1 MSATTRN
8 QVFSAVHTV
17 GGLLPADMLV
27 RISESKESKDV
38 PGSGPADYHVIG
50 PRRSVRDEAER
61 HWDYLK
67 AIWRELREKL
77 PVSAEVHL
85 PADPTGLAV
94 DQWLEPLFNELGFG
108 RITTVTAGAYRADS
122 DPDRVFPISH
132 HWHHVPVHMAAW
144 NALLDKRPGGVGTVP
159 PHSLLQECLNRREAN
174 LWGVLTNGRQLRL
187 LRDSNALA
195 TASYVEFDLEAIFDG
210 ELFSEF
216 VLLYRLLHVSRF
228 ETGDARVSS
237 ACWLEQWRTEA
248 IASGTRALDHHRDGV
263 QRAIT
268 TLGTGFLR
276 HPANTDLR
284 DNLDA
289 DGFHAAL
296 LRLAYRMIF
305 LFVAEDRE
313 ALHHPDASD
322 DARKRY
328 ADYFSSARLR
338 RHALRRQGTAHADQY
353 AALRIV
359 LDALGREDGR
369 PEMGLPGLGGL
380 FDDTT
385 ADAPLRDCALSNASL
400 LEAVR
405 HLSRVR
411 DEKTARWRPVDY
423 RNMGS
428 EELGSIYESLL
439 ELVPKHSAT
448 ERSFELVN
456 RLGNDRKKT
465 GSYYTPASLIE
476 TLLDSTLD
484 PVIDDAQK
492 RGEQAATAAGE
503 PDPKETI
510 VRELLSLTVC
520 DPACGSGH
528 FLVAAA
534 RRIAKRV
541 AAVRESNPEPPPVAV
556 RRALHEVVAHCVY
569 GVDLNPMAVE
579 LAKVSL
585 WLEALEPGKALGFLD
600 AHIKHGNGLVGTT
613 PTLMLDGIPNKAFK
627 AVEGD
632 DEKYARFLEKQN
644 DQERKGQSGLFEV
657 VVETKVSN
665 TAFASGLRR
674 IIAAPSGNLRE
685 VHAQQAAYVDWRE
698 KKEYVHARHI
708 ADAWCAAFMWRKTKD
723 APAPVT
729 HEVFQALRDPEAQS
743 ASKATHD
750 EIDDLRD
757 LYRFFHWHL
766 EFPEVFT
773 VPEQVKAGD
782 AVDPATGWSGGFS
795 CVVGNPPWDKVD
807 FEDKKYFSVVEPSIA
822 AIAGTARRTRIT
834 EWEAENEQAGNPE
847 AGRRYR
853 QARRMV
859 KSTFLFAGGS
869 GAFPLCAKGLTA
881 KGVNSLQT
889 DQLFAERFA
898 TIAAP
903 RSRFGCILPTAIA
916 TGAGA
921 QYLFSDFTRRGAV
934 AALYDFENRK
944 PLFVGVDSRY
954 KFCLLSLVGRD
965 LREPAARF
973 AFFLDDPADLHDAE
987 RGFALSPEEIALI
1000 NPNSGTL
1007 PIFRTRR
1014 DADLTADIYRR
1025 IPVLWNETERGGNPW
1040 GITFKRL
1047 FDMTDDSDLFRTREE
1062 LEGESWELCGNVFTR
1077 DGKRM
1082 LPLYEAKMVDFFNH
1096 RAADVVTSATAVNRK
1111 NQPRYLTPAELQ
1123 DAARAALPLN
1133 WIAEQGLIAT
1143 RRNGKDVEVPG
1154 VDLRLKELQ
1163 WEREW
1168 LCGWCDVT
1176 ASTNQRTAIPTFI
1189 PRTAVGHKF
1198 PLMVPAAS
1206 SVLVAS
1212 LISAQ
1217 SSLVFDYVS
1226 RQKIGSTSM
1235 ALFIWKQLPVPAP
1248 NVMAPHVSFL
1258 IPRIRELVYTA
1269 LDMAP
1274 LARDLGDAGLPFRW
1288 DDSRRA
1294 QIRAELDAYFFHL
1307 YGISRDDADY
1317 ILESF
1322 QSKTGG
1328 LKNNEIAKY
1337 GHYRTKDLVLAEY
1350 DRMAAAGVSL
1360 TTPLVDGENYT
1371 STLTPPP
1378 GQGPRHPA
1386 EPKAA

>member
-27 RISESKESKDV
+27 RISESKEGKDV

-67 AIWRELREKL
+67 GVWRELREKL
-77 PVSAEVHL
+77 PVSAEAEL

-108 RITTVTAGAYRADS
+108 RLTTVATGAYRADS
-122 DPDRVFPISH
+122 DPERVFPISH
-132 HWHHVPVHMAAW
+132 HWQHVPAHMAAW
-144 NALLDKRPGGVGTVP
+144 NALLDKRPGGAGTVP
-159 PHSLLQECLNRREAN
+159 PHSLLQECLNRREAH
-174 LWGVLTNGRQLRL
+174 LWGILTNGRQLRL

-228 ETGDARVSS
+228 ETGEAGVPS
-237 ACWLEQWRTEA
+237 ACWLEHWRTEA

-276 HPANTDLR
+276 HPANADLR
-284 DNLDA
+284 DSLDA
-289 DGFHAAL
+289 DRFHEAL

-328 ADYFSSARLR
+328 AKYFSSARLR

-369 PEMGLPGLGGL
+369 PELGLPGLGGL
-380 FDDTT
+380 FDDAP
-385 ADAPLRDCALSNASL
+385 ADAPLRNCTLSNASL

-405 HLSRVR
+405 HLARVR

-465 GSYYTPASLIE
+465 GSYYTPSSLIE

-503 PDPKETI
+503 PDPSGAI

-556 RRALHEVVAHCVY
+556 RTALHEVVARCVY

-613 PTLMLDGIPNKAFK
+613 PTLMLGGIPNKAFK

-644 DQERKGQSGLFEV
+644 DLERKGQSGLFEV

-674 IIAAPSGNLRE
+674 IITAPSGNLRQ
-685 VHAQQAAYVDWRE
+685 VHAQQAAYEKWRDE
-698 KKEYVHARHI
+698 KEYVHARHL

-729 HEVFQALRDPEAQS
+729 HEVFQALRDSEARS

-750 EIDDLRD
+750 EIDELRD

-773 VPEQVKAGD
+773 VPERVDGDD
-782 AVDPATGWSGGFS
+782 AVDPATGWAGGFS

-822 AIAGTARRTRIT
+822 AIAGTARRTRIA
-834 EWEAENEQAGNPE
+834 EWEAENEEAGNPE

-853 QARRMV
+853 TARRTV

-944 PLFVGVDSRY
+944 PLFVGVHASY
-954 KFCLLSLVGRD
+954 KFCLLSLAGKD

-973 AFFLDDPADLHDAE
+973 AFFLEDPADLDDAE
-987 RGFALSPEEIALI
+987 RVFALSPEEIALI
-1000 NPNSGTL
+1000 NPNTGTL

-1014 DADLTADIYRR
+1014 DADLTAAIYQR

-1040 GITFKRL
+1040 GISFKRL
-1047 FDMTDDSDLFRTREE
+1047 FDMTDDSDLFRTHEE
-1062 LEGESWELCGNVFTR
+1062 LEGEGWELRGNVFVQ

-1082 LPLYEAKMVDFFNH
+1082 LPLYEGKMAHHFDH
-1096 RAADVVTSATAVNRK
+1096 RWNSYYGTGNEDRRRLSLTEKQDASVTAM
-1111 NQPRYLTPAELQ
+1111 PRY
-1123 DAARAALPLN
+1123 
-1133 WIAEQGLIAT
+1133 WIADEGLIPTVRKGKEAEISGVGL
-1143 RRNGKDVEVPG
+1143 RR
-1154 VDLRLKELQ
+1154 RELG
-1163 WEREW
+1163 WERNW
-1168 LCGWCDVT
+1168 LCGWRDVCRAT
-1176 ASTNQRTAIPTFI
+1176 DERTAIAAFLPI
-1189 PRTAVGHKF
+1189 SAVGHKF
-1198 PLMVPAAS
+1198 PLMLPDVSP
-1206 SVLVAS
+1206 VLVAA
-1212 LISAQ
+1212 LIAAQ
-1217 SSLVFDYVS
+1217 SSLVFDYAG

-1235 ALFIWKQLPVPAP
+1235 GLFIWKQLPVPNPATFE
-1248 NVMAPHVSFL
+1248 PHARFL
-1258 IPRIRELVYTA
+1258 TPRVLELLYSA
-1269 LDMAP
+1269 LDMGS
-1274 LARDLGDAGLPFRW
+1274 LARDLGDTGEPFRW
-1288 DDSRRA
+1288 DETRRA

-1307 YGISRDDADY
+1307 YGISREDADY
-1317 ILESF
+1317 ILETF
-1322 QSKTGG
+1322 QTEPKGG
-1328 LKNNEIAKY
+1328 LKHNEIAKY

-1360 TTPLVDGENYT
+1360 TTPLADGENYT

-1378 GQGPRHPA
+1378 GHGPRHPA
-1386 EPKAA
+1386 EHEPA